1 MVKKETKHPEWA
13 TKFREYGKEL
23 RCINGKYYL
32 YSYSNKYDPDRGRS
46 VKVTG
51 KLLGRITKEE
61 GFIPSEKRRLKEIK
75 DLKCKEYGLSKFILK
90 QSKVVENLKKNFPRE
105 WKYLLMMAYSRLIHN
120 SPIKRMSE
128 DVEHSYLSE
137 ELGCS
142 LNKKMI
148 PDVLKEAG
156 NKESERSS
164 YMKSF
169 ITGGDFLLIDSTFI
183 RCSISES
190 ALAKEGYNKEDVW
203 ESQVSLMYIYSK
215 KREEPVYYRIL
226 PGNIRD
232 VKSLS
237 LTIRDSGVEKVMVIA
252 DKGFYSEDNVKE
264 LINQGL
270 NFIIPLRRNSG
281 LIKYEGLS
289 QSKDVF
295 VYQKRG
301 LRYKKYLQNNGYVY
315 LFLDVKMAGEEE
327 SNLILQTESHPEDVT
342 IENVDEKKERHGTIA
357 FFSNADVEAEEV
369 YTYYKMRLAVEQSF
383 DTLKTVL
390 KADAPYMSDDD
401 KLQGW
406 MFVNHIAIQ
415 WCHEILRV
423 LKQEK
428 LISKISLEDAIRRLA
443 QIKKIKISDTWYEME
458 QTKEE
463 NKIATLLLS

>member
-1 MVKKETKHPEWA
+1 
-13 TKFREYGKEL
+13 
-23 RCINGKYYL
+23 
-32 YSYSNKYDPDRGRS
+32 
-46 VKVTG
+46 
-51 KLLGRITKEE
+51 
-61 GFIPSEKRRLKEIK
+61 
-75 DLKCKEYGLSKFILK
+75 
-90 QSKVVENLKKNFPRE
+90 
-105 WKYLLMMAYSRLIHN
+105 
-120 SPIKRMSE
+120 
-128 DVEHSYLSE
+128 
-137 ELGCS
+137 
-142 LNKKMI
+142 
-148 PDVLKEAG
+148 
-156 NKESERSS
+156 
-164 YMKSF
+164 
-169 ITGGDFLLIDSTFI
+169 
-183 RCSISES
+183 
-190 ALAKEGYNKEDVW
+190 
-203 ESQVSLMYIYSK
+203 MYIYSK